1 MVMHLLIFWD
11 SDAPKGLELPVS
23 RMISDLVSLPV
34 KVCHNPLILNGYD
47 GARRQTD
54 ARAVLDSVDIFKQ
67 RRGIGVPLLLVC
79 GTDLFAEGYVSLFG
93 LARPSSGSAVIS
105 TARLE
110 NAFYGMYHNDEAV
123 TDRTVKEGAHE
134 VGHLLGLDHCR
145 NPECIMHNPLTL
157 DDLDRKRKAFCTG
170 CKGLLESGSTGKI
183 DAVSPDIS

>member
-1 MVMHLLIFWD
+1 
-11 SDAPKGLELPVS
+11 
-23 RMISDLVSLPV
+23 MISDLVRLPV

-67 RRGIGVPLLLVC
+67 RRAIGVPILLVC
-79 GTDLFAEGYVSLFG
+79 GTDLFAESYVSLFG

-110 NAFYGMYHNDEAV
+110 NAFYGLNQNDEAV

-134 VGHLLGLDHCR
+134 VGHLLGLDHCS

-157 DDLDRKRKAFCTG
+157 DDLDRKRKAFCSR
-170 CKGLLESGSTGKI
+170 CYALLESGSAGKI
-183 DAVSPDIS
+183 DAVNPDIS